1 MLVHVPI
8 LAHGD
13 ARRVA
18 IVGGGDGGALE
29 EVLKHDVERVVMIEL
44 DPGVVELSRRFLP
57 SICGDAFDDPRA
69 EVIFQD
75 GTAYMKSADEVFDVI
90 IVDSTDPVGPSVALF
105 EHPFYADC
113 RARLGEN
120 GILVTQSGVTF
131 MQEEEARDTYARMK
145 PLFADAWLY
154 LTQVPTYGAGFM
166 TLGWGSRSTA
176 PRATP
181 LEEIERPVPRR
192 RHRDPLL
199 QPRGPCRGFRA
210 AHIHPR
216 PDGLSARPSIRGF
229 AATQGEGVLELSLI
243 PSRREAPYRGTPH
256 PAVPLSRAAAAAR
269 PSRNRRSILLV
280 PESGSAST
288 KNTRR
293 GWP

>member
-1 MLVHVPI
+1 MSGEWFTERLYKDYQQRLKVGKILHCEKTGHQDLMIFENPYFGRVLALDGIVQTTEGDEFAYHEMLVHVPI

-75 GTAYMKSADEVFDVI
+75 GTAYMKTADEVFDVI
-90 IVDSTDPVGPSVALF
+90 VVDSTDPVGPSIALF

-131 MQEEEARDTYARMK
+131 MQEEEARDTHARMK
-145 PLFADAWLY
+145 ALFADAWLY

-181 LEEIERPVPRR
+181 LEEIERR
-192 RHRDPLL
+192 
-199 QPRGPCRGFRA
+199 FRA
-210 AHIHPR
+210 ADIETRYYNPEVHVAAF
-216 PDGLSARPSIRGF
+216 GLPTYIRALMG
-229 AATQGEGVLELSLI
+229 
-243 PSRREAPYRGTPH
+243 
-256 PAVPLSRAAAAAR
+256 
-269 PSRNRRSILLV
+269 
-280 PESGSAST
+280 
-288 KNTRR
+288 
-293 GWP
+293 